1 MEPGDQSSGS
11 DSYVGVRG
19 IRSYNRKN
27 PNPRATLHSSPE
39 VSLPP
44 TPAPRRGSVDTV
56 NFYDLETGEAFSAD
70 RSKNGNWFVRKWND
84 AKGWVDPKSNTTLR
98 FLGAVGPELVAA
110 VGKGFQAAGYDKT
123 GKIITASGAVT
134 RGVLDGVDAYNSG
147 EVNKVLTATGG
158 FAGAVAQYP
167 FNESAQAGLEAFA
180 LTTSTGGRAV
190 AAWPQAD
197 PDPSL
202 HTDNP
207 LNTNYPLNTQIAPYA
222 NTSPDSMSPVPE
234 TPIGGGSGSDFEAPP
249 PLRRRTTRMD
259 GQSMQPLTSMLP
271 PEQQERARRKAPPL
285 ARTSSMQVP
294 PADRNRSAGSKGS
307 KRST

>member
-11 DSYVGVRG
+11 DSYVGVIG
-19 IRSYNRKN
+19 IRSYDGRHRH
-27 PNPRATLHSSPE
+27 PRATLHSSPE

-56 NFYDLETGEAFSAD
+56 NFYDLETGEAFTAD

-110 VGKGFQAAGYDKT
+110 IGKGFQAAGYDKT
-123 GKIITASGAVT
+123 GKIITATGAVT
-134 RGVLDGVDAYNSG
+134 RGVIDGVDAYNSG
-147 EVNKVLTATGG
+147 EVNKMLTATGG
-158 FAGAVAQYP
+158 FTGAVAQYP
-167 FNESAQAGLEAFA
+167 FNAHAQTGLEAFA

-190 AAWPQAD
+190 AAWPQ
-197 PDPSL
+197 PTPEPFHTSL
-202 HTDNP
+202 
-207 LNTNYPLNTQIAPYA
+207 PLNTQIATYA
-222 NTSPDSMSPVPE
+222 NASPDSMSPVPE
-234 TPIGGGSGSDFEAPP
+234 TPIGGGSGSDFEAPQ
-249 PLRRRTTRMD
+249 PLRRRTTRLD
-259 GQSMQPLTSMLP
+259 GGQSVQPLTSMLP
-271 PEQQERARRKAPPL
+271 PGQQERARRNAPPL

-294 PADRNRSAGSKGS
+294 PADRNRSAGSGGS

>member
-19 IRSYNRKN
+19 IRSYDGRHRH
-27 PNPRATLHSSPE
+27 PRATLYSSPE

-56 NFYDLETGEAFSAD
+56 NFYDLETGEAFTAD

-123 GKIITASGAVT
+123 GKIITASGAVA
-134 RGVLDGVDAYNSG
+134 RGAIDGVDAYNSG
-147 EVNKVLTATGG
+147 EANKVLTSLGG
-158 FAGAVAQYP
+158 FVGGVAQYP
-167 FNESAQAGLEAFA
+167 FNPNAQMGLEAGA
-180 LTTSTGGRAV
+180 LVASTGGRAL
-190 AAWPQAD
+190 AAWPE
-197 PDPSL
+197 PTPEPTPEPFHTSL
-202 HTDNP
+202 
-207 LNTNYPLNTQIAPYA
+207 PLNTQIATYA
-222 NTSPDSMSPVPE
+222 NASPDSMSPTPE
-234 TPIGGGSGSDFEAPP
+234 TPIGGGSGSDFEPP
-249 PLRRRTTRMD
+249 QPLRRRTTRM
-259 GQSMQPLTSMLP
+259 GVQPLTSMP
-271 PEQQERARRKAPPL
+271 PQGEQERARRPAPPL

-294 PADRNRSAGSKGS
+294 QADQNRAASKAP
-307 KRST
+307 KR